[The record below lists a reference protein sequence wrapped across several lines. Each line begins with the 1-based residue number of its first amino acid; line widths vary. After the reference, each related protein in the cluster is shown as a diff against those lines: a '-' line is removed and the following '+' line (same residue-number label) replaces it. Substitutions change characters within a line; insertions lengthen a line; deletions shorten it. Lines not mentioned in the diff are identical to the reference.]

1 MGWDTEIAVLVK
13 NGLPDGDPRR
23 EAAKKVLDFAAS
35 KPVGKLAAE
44 NAYIPARTDCMDDA
58 AKRQQAKFLPINF
71 QKVAQERDAT
81 IAKWRSLFEQK

>member
-1 MGWDTEIAVLVK
+1 
-13 NGLPDGDPRR
+13 
-23 EAAKKVLDFAAS
+23 
-35 KPVGKLAAE
+35 
-44 NAYIPARTDCMDDA
+44 MDDA